1 MSSNAPRRAGRH
13 LLQIPGPT
21 PVPDRILRAMDAP
34 VIDHRLPEFA
44 RLGRRALK
52 RIKTVFKTNRSV
64 IIYTGTGTGAWEAA
78 LVNTLSPGD
87 HVLMAETGQFAL
99 LWKKMAEKLDS
110 FPSLQGDWRL
120 AADPRAIE
128 APPRRRLLRSTAF
141 RTDPAAFRQLWTS

>member
-1 MSSNAPRRAGRH
+1 MLHAELAVICCRFRDRR
-13 LLQIPGPT
+13 LYPT
-21 PVPDRILRAMDAP
+21 GSFVQWTR
-34 VIDHRLPEFA
+34 RLSIIAFEFA